1 MNYELNNAH
10 DLRLNA
16 KYCDRHCYLDGG
28 NNTTTTSASS
38 APSSFAQPYLTDL
51 MTQGK
56 ALYNQ
61 GSQYAPFN
69 TVNPF
74 SPQTLQGLNMAT
86 QRAQNGSPVVNAA
99 NNSITNLLQSG
110 ANAPGSDQLTQL
122 MQGYNDPGNAYAQQA
137 TGANAAMGQA
147 GNLSQGGGPGASTMQ
162 QWADT
167 NNINPYLDAQY
178 KAASRPVIDSVNAQF
193 SNAGRT
199 GSVANQ
205 DAMTSR
211 LGDVAAN
218 IYGTGYENAA
228 NRSLNAAN
236 NQQSNALQGTQLYG
250 NLDQQRNANLL
261 NAGNQLSSNALNQ
274 ANVRSSAAQN
284 LNSNALQRGNQQVTA
299 AVAAPTLAG
308 QDWTNIQNQLQAGQA
323 YDTQGQNYINDALA
337 RWNFGQDQPWNL
349 LAKYAGSLNG
359 YNLGSTQTGTNTAPS
374 QSAVPGILG
383 AGVNLLSS
391 SGSNGGS
398 LFSNLLGY

>member
-1 MNYELNNAH
+1 MMNYELDTAH
-10 DLRLNA
+10 DLRLKA
-16 KYCDRHCYLDGG
+16 KYCDRYCYFDGG

-38 APSSFAQPYLTDL
+38 TPSSFAQPYLTDL

-69 TVNPF
+69 TVAPF
-74 SPQTLQGLNMAT
+74 SNATLTGLNMAQ
-86 QRAQNGSPVVNAA
+86 QRAQNGSPVVDAA
-99 NNSITNLLQSG
+99 NNSITNLLQS
-110 ANAPGSDQLTQL
+110 NTPAPGSDTLSQL
-122 MQGYNDPGNAYAQQA
+122 MQGYNDPGKATQQNW
-137 TGANAAMGQA
+137 AN
-147 GNLSQGGGPGASTMQ
+147 P
-162 QWADT
+162 D
-167 NNINPYLDAQY
+167 NINPYLTAQFN
-178 KAASRPVIDSVNAQF
+178 AASKPVIDQVNAQF

-205 DAMTSR
+205 DALTTR
-211 LGDVAAN
+211 LGDLSSNIFAN
-218 IYGTGYENAA
+218 GYDNAA
-228 NRSLNAAN
+228 NRSLTAAN
-236 NQQSNALQGTQLYG
+236 NLSGNANTQANLQA
-250 NLDQQRNANLL
+250 NAANLL
-261 NAGNQLSSNALNQ
+261 NTNNTQQGNQ
-274 ANVRSSAAQN
+274 R
-284 LNSNALQRGNQQVTA
+284 
-299 AVAAPTLAG
+299 VAAATLAPSLAG
-308 QDWTNIQNQLQAGQA
+308 QDWTNIQNQLTAGQT

-359 YNLGSTQTGTNTAPS
+359 YNLGSTQTGTNTAPT

-391 SGSNGGS
+391 NGSNGSS